1 MGWDGIHS
9 LSGLRLSREISL
21 APQITLHN
29 LSAGLPL
36 GYSSKIVPS
45 TAYLGR
51 QAKATGVDR
60 LLQ

>member
-36 GYSSKIVPS
+36 GYSSKIVPP